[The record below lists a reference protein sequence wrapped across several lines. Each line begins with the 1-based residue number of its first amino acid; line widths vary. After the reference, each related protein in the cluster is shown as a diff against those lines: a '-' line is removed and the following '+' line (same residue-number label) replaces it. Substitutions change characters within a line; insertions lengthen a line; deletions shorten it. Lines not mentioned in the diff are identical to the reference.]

1 MFNGD
6 WSSGLGRLSPGFPG
20 LAVIMP
26 SIITSA
32 QSTITWIMR
41 ERPATSSCMPT
52 GMEMNSR
59 MLMSPRGA
67 MNSTVHG
74 GTRKTSN
81 ERLRLKN
88 NAAAMVMALGARV
101 GVV

>member
-1 MFNGD
+1 
-6 WSSGLGRLSPGFPG
+6 
-20 LAVIMP
+20 
-26 SIITSA
+26 
-32 QSTITWIMR
+32 
-41 ERPATSSCMPT
+41 
-52 GMEMNSR
+52 MEMNSR

-81 ERLRLKN
+81 DRLRLKN